1 MAISLSWQ
9 YYLSRASEDDMDLF
23 KRLIQKFRSKIKG
36 REVDLYQGLNIGP
49 GTHWSIANLDGLVPQ
64 LISIGKNCMITP
76 RVMIL
81 THDASFFNHTG
92 RYRVAPVKIGDRVYI
107 GYGAIIMP
115 GVTIGEDAIVGAGA
129 VVTRDV
135 PSNTVVAG
143 VPAKIICS
151 TSELME
157 RERHDLFEL
166 PESFAHQVTH
176 ALPMTQSDV
185 LHCQEHLLRLMNSKH
200 AND

>member
-1 MAISLSWQ
+1 MHF
-9 YYLSRASEDDMDLF
+9 F
-23 KRLIQKFRSKIKG
+23 KRLIRKLINKRES
-36 REVDLYQGLNIGP
+36 EVDLYQGLKIGE

-64 LISIGKNCMITP
+64 LISVGKHCRITP
-76 RVMIL
+76 GVMIL

-92 RYRVAPVKIGDRVYI
+92 RYRVAPVHIGDRVYI

-143 VPAKIICS
+143 VPARVLCS
-151 TSELME
+151 TTEMIE
-157 RERHDLFEL
+157 RERHDLYEL
-166 PESFAHQVTH
+166 PESFTHQVMN
-176 ALPMTQSDV
+176 ALPLTQSDI
-185 LHCQEHLLRLMNSKH
+185 LRCQQHLLGLINSEPAHDSK
-200 AND
+200 

>member
-1 MAISLSWQ
+1 MH
-9 YYLSRASEDDMDLF
+9 LF
-23 KRLIQKFRSKIKG
+23 KRLIRKFSRKRS
-36 REVDLYQGLNIGP
+36 EVDLYQGLNIGP

-64 LISIGKNCMITP
+64 LISIGKNCRITP
-76 RVMIL
+76 GVMIL

-135 PSNTVVAG
+135 PDGTVVVG
-143 VPAKIICS
+143 VPARRLCS
-151 TSELME
+151 TSEMME

-166 PESFAHQVTH
+166 PDSFSHQVMH
-176 ALPMTQSDV
+176 ALPLTQSDV
-185 LHCQEHLLRLMNSKH
+185 LHCQQQLLNLVNSAH